1 MDQLLLSTVLRLR
14 AALSTSAAS
23 LHRSEAVRRLCCVP
37 EVYGEEMNIEMLDL
51 SSTILEHPKDYL
63 QPRRQE
69 LVQFGWYHLKSEES
83 TARPHAFRNVT
94 CFLQNF
100 DVPPKLVV
108 QVDLDFH
115 GPLTR
120 APLLKHRICLLL
132 VRIAVVC
139 PCLRASPVMAFF
151 MSEGLREHGIH
162 LLSGTSW
169 R

>member
-1 MDQLLLSTVLRLR
+1 
-14 AALSTSAAS
+14 
-23 LHRSEAVRRLCCVP
+23 
-37 EVYGEEMNIEMLDL
+37 MLDL

-108 QVDLDFH
+108 QVVLS
-115 GPLTR
+115 PT
-120 APLLKHRICLLL
+120 PPTP
-132 VRIAVVC
+132 VVVC
-139 PCLRASPVMAFF
+139 TTPATLKLTCCWLP
-151 MSEGLREHGIH
+151 GL
-162 LLSGTSW
+162 
-169 R
+169 

>member
-1 MDQLLLSTVLRLR
+1 
-14 AALSTSAAS
+14 
-23 LHRSEAVRRLCCVP
+23 
-37 EVYGEEMNIEMLDL
+37 MNIEMLDL

-108 QVDLDFH
+108 QVALYH
-115 GPLTR
+115 S
-120 APLLKHRICLLL
+120 
-132 VRIAVVC
+132 C
-139 PCLRASPVMAFF
+139 PTAAHNPDTLER
-151 MSEGLREHGIH
+151 EGC
-162 LLSGTSW
+162 
-169 R
+169 